1 MKQVLRAQI
10 QQKLMPSSQL
20 DIRTNNTIKKK
31 KNKNNI
37 VNTSQNIPNYK
48 ENNNGYNCDT
58 LHRIGGKVPITI

>member
-31 KNKNNI
+31 KTKTTLSIPLKTYQTIKKTTMATI
-37 VNTSQNIPNYK
+37 V
-48 ENNNGYNCDT
+48 T
-58 LHRIGGKVPITI
+58 LYIG